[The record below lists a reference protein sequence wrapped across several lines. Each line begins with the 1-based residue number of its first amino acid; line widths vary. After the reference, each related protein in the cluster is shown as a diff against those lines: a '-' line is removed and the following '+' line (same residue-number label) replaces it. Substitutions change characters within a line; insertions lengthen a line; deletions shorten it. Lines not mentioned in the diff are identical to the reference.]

1 MPLPL
6 VVALE
11 LLPFVDWCTLLQLRA
26 TSRVCDTYEA
36 TQQLAYELQQ
46 RAEGLGRLAQFFGI
60 QPGPSPPPTNLTQ

>member
-1 MPLPL
+1 MAQSVLERFLPGPAMPLPL

-11 LLPFVDWCTLLQLRA
+11 LLPFVDWRTLLQLRA

-46 RAEGLGRLAQFFGI
+46 RAK
-60 QPGPSPPPTNLTQ
+60 